1 MARFNTNVSAK
12 SHERVKL
19 GGFRGIDTSSAPIE
33 VENYRSTEM
42 RNMISRNGLNRKRHG
57 WAQQELNINKTYP
70 NTFGGAVQG
79 IYGFKFAGETETRTM
94 VYANCRLWHQTK
106 KGDPFVDVTPNNVTT
121 LKDRPCQFYLI
132 GDALYILGCG
142 EFFVVERGE
151 NNGITVSLMSDRAYV
166 PTTML
171 KIASDQYNASTTEP
185 IERVTFE
192 PPNMLTP
199 WRINTFLPDDK
210 SEKITE
216 LVNVEVVNLKVGT
229 VENIETSFEKETKT
243 YQLDTDLK
251 VDDSYL
257 PNLEGY
263 TVEKLDDV
271 SSAYLIKKENNNVG
285 WINSNGKLE
294 FIKSNKIIAQSKFQK
309 SYTVDYNLGGAL
321 QVSTDG
327 SSYTPSVNPTVTYNG
342 TNKKYEVGS
351 VYLDTTNYNPSVFID
366 FEIFVRS
373 TKVDTSGSEVKEY
386 TLTVK
391 ELSLASNSAND
402 TGSNSTWN
410 FEKKENGLYEITG
423 SINKYIDGNEIFNPT
438 IYIQNV
444 NQPLKSGIVKL
455 AVNNKSKDIENI
467 DYVISKEKEDT
478 DLYESKTPLDS
489 SSYEL
494 EIVCYPP
501 SGITSE
507 TIGIEFTLT
516 GRQFYYTNE
525 EKEIYLEFK
534 KEIPNYKER
543 ITQCAI
549 STLFGVDG
557 HSDRLFVAGNEN
569 VYGDWASNCV
579 VQWSEIDNYTYFPDV
594 NYTRLGTQA
603 TAINGMQ
610 RLNDDSLCLFK
621 EASTTEPTIYVM
633 YGEYN
638 TDKEGNT
645 TNIFRT
651 YAGNVA
657 EGLIAPNSTG
667 NLAGDILMLSSNGVY
682 GVEMDANVVSTSKY
696 TKERGLPIKRF
707 IKEYSVENLKKACSI
722 VRDDRYILCI
732 GDKCFVAESR
742 YSYKP
747 KGSPRD
753 TFSYEWYVWDNI
765 PALCFSEIDGE
776 LYFGTA
782 DGKLC
787 KFDDKFTDRR
797 TDYFGA
803 TTINIDKGVITVS
816 GDLLKGDILEIKNEL
831 YGIIANSAKLV
842 KQAGEAYVEF
852 QDEKEFFIVEED
864 GTLKQ
869 KFFAGQNL
877 YWAYPYYNTIY
888 SLKIEDVD
896 NINLRLIVS
905 LVGSGVFSV
914 DNAEILYP
922 LQNQKMEVDNP
933 DINPDAEGKQ
943 ASLKINGIPIKS
955 FKVKER
961 PNKWEG
967 CRYSESNV
975 VAEWYS
981 NTIDFGVPDYS
992 KTLLGFTVV
1001 PERIEGDSVQFG
1013 YITREVDNESDVKQL
1028 RKSLTTVTE
1037 NPLNLD
1043 GLSLYLLSFNT
1054 FQTSFTKKVKVRNF
1068 NYLMWFFK
1076 SDSPTDTAI
1085 NNVLFDY
1092 KINHKNKGVN

>member
-57 WAQQELNINKTYP
+57 WEQQELNINKVYP

-79 IYGFKFAGETETRTM
+79 IYGFKFAGETDTRTM
-94 VYANCRLWHQTK
+94 VYANCKLWHQPK
-106 KGDPFVDVTPNNVTT
+106 KGEPFVDITPKNVTT

-132 GDALYILGCG
+132 GDALYIIGIGDFLVFDGYECKR
-142 EFFVVERGE
+142 VSE
-151 NNGITVSLMSDRAYV
+151 NAYV
-166 PTTML
+166 PTTVINIVSDEYVKQNNIQRETL
-171 KIASDQYNASTTEP
+171 DKINL
-185 IERVTFE
+185 
-192 PPNMLTP
+192 LTP
-199 WRINTFLPDDK
+199 YVKNEIIGNLTENETFTLDNSFTK
-210 SEKITE
+210 LTA
-216 LVNVEVVNLKVGT
+216 KVF
-229 VENIETSFEKETKT
+229 NKETGKEITNLILKGSTYVKIEQSTPIGSCFVPVETMVLDNEYVIKINKT
-243 YQLDTDLK
+243 YE
-251 VDDSYL
+251 S
-257 PNLEGY
+257 G
-263 TVEKLDDV
+263 
-271 SSAYLIKKENNNVG
+271 
-285 WINSNGKLE
+285 
-294 FIKSNKIIAQSKFQK
+294 K
-309 SYTVDYNLGGAL
+309 SYTLLDLSEGKGGEKHNRIAL
-321 QVSTDG
+321 T
-327 SSYTPSVNPTVTYNG
+327 TYNDTAKIYVNNIVIAERMAKG
-342 TNKKYEVGS
+342 VDCFY
-351 VYLDTTNYNPSVFID
+351 VYLTEEFSNQVFTD
-366 FEIFVRS
+366 
-373 TKVDTSGSEVKEY
+373 
-386 TLTVK
+386 
-391 ELSLASNSAND
+391 
-402 TGSNSTWN
+402 
-410 FEKKENGLYEITG
+410 NGV
-423 SINKYIDGNEIFNPT
+423 NYIDLGIKGFVVS
-438 IYIQNV
+438 YI
-444 NQPLKSGIVKL
+444 STYI
-455 AVNNKSKDIENI
+455 
-467 DYVISKEKEDT
+467 
-478 DLYESKTPLDS
+478 DLYNKATDVL
-489 SSYEL
+489 
-494 EIVCYPP
+494 
-501 SGITSE
+501 
-507 TIGIEFTLT
+507 
-516 GRQFYYTNE
+516 TNE
-525 EKEIYLEFK
+525 EGTWANV
-534 KEIPNYKER
+534 NYTAKTIAFTKDISAYKIELTLKTDKDYSRR
-543 ITQCAI
+543 ITEC
-549 STLFGVDG
+549 SLSEMFGVDG
-557 HSDRLFVAGNEN
+557 HSDRLFVSGNRN
-569 VYGDWASNCV
+569 RYNDWEASHV

-594 NYTRLGTQA
+594 NYTRLGTQS

-621 EASTTEPTIYVM
+621 ESSTTEPTIYVM

-707 IKEYSVENLKKACSI
+707 IKEYSAEELKKACSI

-782 DGKLC
+782 DGRLC
-787 KFDDKFTDRR
+787 KFDDKFTDR
-797 TDYFGA
+797 TIEDFGTA
-803 TTINIDKGVITVS
+803 TVGYTNPPFITVDS
-816 GDLLKGDILEIKNEL
+816 KIEKDDTIHIKCKGLTGRIGTFEFTFDTTNKTFEFTYYSENRLPFYIGQELLIDSPLLYLTITDLLQILDDNNQFAYKVIGKYKPKFEDASIKNGKKPIFIFLDNKFCKVLEPDISNL
-831 YGIIANSAKLV
+831 ANNQV
-842 KQAGEAYVEF
+842 KVSCDDF
-852 QDEKEFFIVEED
+852 TF
-864 GTLKQ
+864 
-869 KFFAGQNL
+869 NL
-877 YWAYPYYNTIY
+877 FW
-888 SLKIEDVD
+888 
-896 NINLRLIVS
+896 
-905 LVGSGVFSV
+905 
-914 DNAEILYP
+914 NAETTNNICNVY
-922 LQNQKMEVDNP
+922 K
-933 DINPDAEGKQ
+933 
-943 ASLKINGIPIKS
+943 
-955 FKVKER
+955 
-961 PNKWEG
+961 
-967 CRYSESNV
+967 YTESNV

>member
-57 WAQQELNINKTYP
+57 WAQQELNIGKTFP
-70 NTFGGAVQG
+70 NTFEGAIQG
-79 IYGFKFAGETETRTM
+79 IYGFKFAGETDTRTI
-94 VYANCRLWHQTK
+94 VYANCSLWHQAK
-106 KGDPFVDVTPNNVTT
+106 KGDPFEDVTPKNVTT

-151 NNGITVSLMSDRAYV
+151 NNGITVSLMSERAYV

-192 PPNMLTP
+192 PPNMLNP
-199 WRINTFLPDDK
+199 WRKDFLLRDDNW
-210 SEKITE
+210 ET
-216 LVNVEVVNLKVGT
+216 
-229 VENIETSFEKETKT
+229 IETNESNKLIVSYINSSDESVTVSGNATITKNWLNYT
-243 YQLDTDLK
+243 LSAPVTPNPNVSIFDGKNNL
-251 VDDSYL
+251 
-257 PNLEGY
+257 NLEY
-263 TVEKLDDV
+263 LDYAQ
-271 SSAYLIKKENNNVG
+271 AYLIKRDNVNFG
-285 WINSNGKLE
+285 FLKNSGKLE
-294 FIKSNKIIAQSKFQK
+294 LLK
-309 SYTVDYNLGGAL
+309 SYSRSDKVEVNNLSWEYNLGGQL
-321 QVSTDG
+321 
-327 SSYTPSVNPTVTYNG
+327 
-342 TNKKYEVGS
+342 
-351 VYLDTTNYNPSVFID
+351 
-366 FEIFVRS
+366 
-373 TKVDTSGSEVKEY
+373 VDSEHSF
-386 TLTVK
+386 TLTP
-391 ELSLASNSAND
+391 ND
-402 TGSNSTWN
+402 V
-410 FEKKENGLYEITG
+410 FYEITLKKEKINPYK
-423 SINKYIDGNEIFNPT
+423 SIAVWYTIDNNEPTKSIFNKTEPVIIPYTKQGVSSGIPVECTGNIYISFSEDISGNPIAEITMNPIGGGYCSFDFKILNIEQDYATIKRFDVSTIDGEYITGFKVAYGSFTSFAEVHTFREELNRFTIDVEI
-438 IYIQNV
+438 
-444 NQPLKSGIVKL
+444 
-455 AVNNKSKDIENI
+455 I
-467 DYVISKEKEDT
+467 DNSMQT
-478 DLYESKTPLDS
+478 S
-489 SSYEL
+489 
-494 EIVCYPP
+494 PP
-501 SGITSE
+501 SLTIEPITEYQFSAESFLSE
-507 TIGIEFTLT
+507 D
-516 GRQFYYTNE
+516 
-525 EKEIYLEFK
+525 IYVK
-534 KEIPNYKER
+534 YPYEIPNYKER

-621 EASTTEPTIYVM
+621 ESSTTEPTIYVM
-633 YGEYN
+633 YGEYD

-707 IKEYSVENLKKACSI
+707 IKEYSAEELKKACSI

-782 DGKLC
+782 DGRLC
-787 KFDDKFTDRR
+787 KFDDKFTDRSI
-797 TDYFGA
+797 DDFGA
-803 TTINIDKGVITVS
+803 VTVGYVNPPFITVDS
-816 GDLLKGDILEIKNEL
+816 KIEKDDTIHIKCKGLTGRIGTFEFTFDTTNKTFEFTYYSENRLPFYIGQELLIDSPLLYLTIIDLLQILDDNNQFAYKVIGKYTPKFENASIKNGKKTVFL
-831 YGIIANSAKLV
+831 FLDN
-842 KQAGEAYVEF
+842 
-852 QDEKEFFIVEED
+852 
-864 GTLKQ
+864 
-869 KFFAGQNL
+869 KFCKVL
-877 YWAYPYYNTIY
+877 
-888 SLKIEDVD
+888 E
-896 NINLRLIVS
+896 
-905 LVGSGVFSV
+905 
-914 DNAEILYP
+914 
-922 LQNQKMEVDNP
+922 P
-933 DINPDAEGKQ
+933 DIYPDIDDNTDTIGNQ
-943 ASLKINGIPIKS
+943 V
-955 FKVKER
+955 KVSCEDFTFNLFWNADTTNNNCNVYKYTE
-961 PNKWEG
+961 K
-967 CRYSESNV
+967 NV